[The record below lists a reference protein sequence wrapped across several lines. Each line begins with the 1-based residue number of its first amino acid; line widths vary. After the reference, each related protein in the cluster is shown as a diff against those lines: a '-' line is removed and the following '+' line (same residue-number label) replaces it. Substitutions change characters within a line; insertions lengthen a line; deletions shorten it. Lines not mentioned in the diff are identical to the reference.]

1 MSAEHTTFIGRRN
14 MILSE
19 SRTSFHHQ
27 AGFIIVYAVF
37 VFVFVFLCD
46 EKDFGEAPV
55 SYTACDQ

>member
-19 SRTSFHHQ
+19 SRSSFHHQ
-27 AGFIIVYAVF
+27 AGSSSFMQF
-37 VFVFVFLCD
+37 LFLFFLCD
-46 EKDFGEAPV
+46 AKDFGEAPV